1 MSLERSGGYAALVG
15 LILIGVFW
23 LARQQISEQ
32 ARRSGER
39 ETAAA
44 RRHAEEIDRV
54 SEFLARERISSAEH
68 RQDKQLL
75 IEVVQ
80 ANTQA
85 ETALAELV
93 RSSIDL
99 QRQTNERLISLD
111 RYLHSGEE
119 GLEHA

>member
-23 LARQQISEQ
+23 LARHQISEQ
-32 ARRSGER
+32 AQRSSDR
-39 ETAAA
+39 EEATA
-44 RRHAEEIDRV
+44 RRHAEEIERV
-54 SEFLARERISSAEH
+54 GEFLARERMSSAEH

-75 IEVVQ
+75 IAVVQ
-80 ANTQA
+80 SNTEA

-99 QRQTNERLISLD
+99 QRQTNERLIGLD
-111 RYLHSGEE
+111 RFLHSRDEGTSGE
-119 GLEHA
+119 